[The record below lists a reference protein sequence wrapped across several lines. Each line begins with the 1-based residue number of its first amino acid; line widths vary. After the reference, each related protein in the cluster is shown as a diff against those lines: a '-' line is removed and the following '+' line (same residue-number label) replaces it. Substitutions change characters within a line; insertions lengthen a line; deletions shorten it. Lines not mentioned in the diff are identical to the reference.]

1 MVQPITTPK
10 TDKVL
15 RRIAA
20 SDAAMW
26 TETHLR
32 LETGGAWSF
41 DGHVYQLEPLS
52 IIAPKISIKKA
63 AQLGMTLVFICKTL
77 WAMVTGRTPAGVIV
91 LFPTDKKVTEFSE
104 TRWGPFLRTNAV
116 HLGRWVK
123 STNNKHNKRI
133 RAANL
138 MFRGAKTTQRIGGIA
153 DESSALRSD
162 PADIIVRDEC
172 DLHPPASHEM
182 AKGRMLHSQLQWDW
196 SLSNPTIP
204 GFAIDAEFEAGD
216 QRYWMIRCSG
226 CNQWW
231 APDYEFPTILR
242 RRTDGSVY
250 LGCLKCGKVLDPN
263 LGEWLAFHPE
273 RSKDHV
279 SYMMSQM
286 IRPQKDLRHLLDA
299 YENPPDGDL
308 ANVMRFKFGRA
319 YIDSSLALSSE
330 QVLLCCTSETMW
342 TKGTKTA
349 IGVDVGPHHLHC
361 VIGRRL
367 DEDSYQVGALAMVQG
382 WPQLANLFRQF
393 GCEVASIDN
402 EPEVH
407 MARDFQA
414 KQRSEVWLSDYIH
427 TTRGYQ
433 YDQQQRVIRC
443 SRNEILDETHFRLS
457 TAGKLRLPAVNSL
470 VKDFAVQCS
479 NLVKVIE
486 KKPGTGDPVVTYVQR
501 GPDHWR
507 HALANFL
514 LAARR
519 QHGTVS
525 VHDTPAGAKPSNFT
539 LFE

>member
-1 MVQPITTPK
+1 MQPITTPK
-10 TDKVL
+10 TDKVI

-20 SDAAMW
+20 SSAALW
-26 TETHLR
+26 AETHLR
-32 LETGGAWSF
+32 LETGEPWSF
-41 DGHVYQLEPLS
+41 RDHVYQIEPMT
-52 IIAPKISIKKA
+52 IVAPRISIKKA
-63 AQLGMTLVFICKTL
+63 AQLGMTLVCIGKTL
-77 WAMVTGRTPAGVIV
+77 WAMVTGKTPAGVIV

-104 TRWGPFLRTNAV
+104 TRWGPFLRTNAAY
-116 HLGRWVK
+116 LSRWVK

-133 RAANL
+133 RNANL
-138 MFRGAKTTQRIGGIA
+138 MFRGAKVTQRIGGIA
-153 DESSALRSD
+153 EESSALRSD
-162 PADIIVRDEC
+162 PADVIVRDES

-182 AKGRMLHSQLQWDW
+182 ALGRMLHSELQWDW

-204 GFAIDAEFEAGD
+204 GYGIDAEFEAGD

-231 APDYEFPTILR
+231 APDYEFPSILCR
-242 RRTDGSVY
+242 ASDGSVH
-250 LGCLKCGKVLDPN
+250 LACLKCGKRLDPN
-263 LGEWLAFHPE
+263 LGEWLAFHPD

-308 ANVMRFKFGRA
+308 AAVMRFKFGRA
-319 YIDSSLALSSE
+319 YIDSSLALTPE
-330 QVLLCCTSETMW
+330 AVLLCCTAETMW
-342 TKGTKTA
+342 TKATKTA

-367 DEDSYQVGALAMVQG
+367 SEDAYQVGALAMLPD
-382 WPQLANLFRQF
+382 WEQLSNLFRQF

-407 MARDFQA
+407 MAREFQA
-414 KQRSEVWLSDYIH
+414 QQRAEVWLSDYIH

-433 YDQQQRVIRC
+433 YDQAQRVIRC

-457 TAGKLRLPAVNSL
+457 TAGKLRLPAVNTL
-470 VKDFAVQCS
+470 VKDFSVQCT
-479 NLVKVIE
+479 NLCKVIE
-486 KKPGTGDPVVTYVQR
+486 KRPGTGDLIVTYIQR

-519 QHGTVS
+519 QHGTVGA
-525 VHDTPAGAKPSNFT
+525 HETTTPANQGFT
-539 LFE
+539 LFR

>member
-1 MVQPITTPK
+1 MVQVVSTPK
-10 TDKVL
+10 TDKVI

-20 SDAAMW
+20 SSSALWA
-26 TETHLR
+26 ETHLR
-32 LETGGAWSF
+32 LETGQPWSF
-41 DGHVYQLEPLS
+41 KDHIYVIEPMT
-52 IIAPKISIKKA
+52 IVAPKISIKKA
-63 AQLGMTLVFICKTL
+63 AQLGMTLVFIGKAL
-77 WAMVTGRTPAGVIV
+77 WAMVTGKTPAGVIV

-104 TRWGPFLRTNAV
+104 TRWTPFLRTNAAY
-116 HLGRWVK
+116 LQRWVK

-133 RAANL
+133 RNANL
-138 MFRGAKTTQRIGGIA
+138 MFRGARTTQRIGGIA
-153 DESSALRSD
+153 NESAALRSD
-162 PADIIVRDEC
+162 PADVIVRDES
-172 DLHPPASHEM
+172 DLHPPAAHEM
-182 AKGRMLHSQLQWDW
+182 ALGRMLHSELQWDW

-204 GFAIDAEFEAGD
+204 GYGIDAEFEAGD
-216 QRYWMIRCSG
+216 QRYWMIRCAA

-242 RRTDGSVY
+242 RQSDGTVH
-250 LGCLKCGKVLDPN
+250 LACLKCGKRLDPN
-263 LGEWLAFHPE
+263 VGEWLAFHPE

-319 YIDSSLALSSE
+319 YIDSSMALSSE
-330 QVLLCCTSETMW
+330 AVLLCCTTETMW
-342 TKGTKTA
+342 TKGVRTA

-367 DEDSYQVGALAMVQG
+367 SEDAYQVGALAMVQD
-382 WPQLANLFRQF
+382 WEQLSNLFRQF

-407 MARDFQA
+407 MAREFQS
-414 KQRSEVWLSDYIH
+414 KQRAEVWLSDYIH

-433 YDQQQRVIRC
+433 YDQAQRVIRC
-443 SRNEILDETHFRLS
+443 SRNEILDETHYRLS
-457 TAGKLRLPAVNSL
+457 TAGKLRLPAVNSM
-470 VKDFAVQCS
+470 VKDFAAQCA
-479 NLVKVIE
+479 NLCKVVE
-486 KKPGTGDPVVTYVQR
+486 KKPGTGDPIVIYVQR
-501 GPDHWR
+501 GRDHWR

-519 QHGTVS
+519 QHGTVEA
-525 VHDTPAGAKPSNFT
+525 HETGPRSNQGFT